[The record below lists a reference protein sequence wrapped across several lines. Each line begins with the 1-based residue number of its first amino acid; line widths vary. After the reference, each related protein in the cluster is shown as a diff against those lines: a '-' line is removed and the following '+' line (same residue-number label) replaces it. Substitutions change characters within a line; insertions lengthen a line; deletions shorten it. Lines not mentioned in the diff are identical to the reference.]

1 MQRFVV
7 ASLIFVCVYIPDL
20 GQKKISAYQTTATAA
35 KFELSSAEFIAA
47 TWATNGLAYR
57 LVDDAMFRKQFGSS
71 IPPGFTR
78 RTLSSTMET
87 LAQRI
92 MGKVYS
98 KLAGN
103 MVTLGVDGWTNTRKE
118 KMYNVVAISNGVAYF
133 VDSVEA
139 PSNSSDSIFAVVKAA
154 KDALEA
160 KGLVVVAVVGDN
172 HSGVQSALSRYVNVC
187 DPVIKIVIIG
197 FMKVMLPA
205 YPCAVRRIPFNYC
218 WLMSATPP

>member
-87 LAQRI
+87 LARHGALSI
-92 MGKVYS
+92 PDPAPEALSYWFELAVHVPLLSKV
-98 KLAGN
+98 A
-103 MVTLGVDGWTNTRKE
+103 
-118 KMYNVVAISNGVAYF
+118 VAIFSITPSEAC
-133 VDSVEA
+133 VERSFSA
-139 PSNSSDSIFAVVKAA
+139 Q
-154 KDALEA
+154 
-160 KGLVVVAVVGDN
+160 GLV
-172 HSGVQSALSRYVNVC
+172 HSDLRSNLETVQCKRSC
-187 DPVIKIVIIG
+187 K
-197 FMKVMLPA
+197 
-205 YPCAVRRIPFNYC
+205 CE
-218 WLMSATPP
+218 